1 MNNIGTRFNFSFSP
15 WGIEL
20 PPDDIA
26 DRRRGKIMKGG
37 WAIWYL
43 FGSDEKGEYLDYY
56 ASHRM
61 TDDDHVRLYAD
72 GRAET
77 LPVIRSMRPTSKDA
91 EEDQRLEADY
101 FEENERISEM
111 LKNKGFGLY
120 GDEPA
125 SIRIN
130 RNLRSKKTKY
140 MP

>member
-20 PPDDIA
+20 PLDDIA
-26 DRRRGKIMKGG
+26 DRRSGKIMKGG

-72 GRAET
+72 GRFESLAVVRPWRLTAED
-77 LPVIRSMRPTSKDA
+77 P
-91 EEDQRLEADY
+91 EEDAILEAD
-101 FEENERISEM
+101 FFAENKRISEM
-111 LKNKGFGLY
+111 LKAKGFGLR

-125 SIRIN
+125 SIPIN
-130 RNLRSKKTKY
+130 RRVRTERF
-140 MP
+140 